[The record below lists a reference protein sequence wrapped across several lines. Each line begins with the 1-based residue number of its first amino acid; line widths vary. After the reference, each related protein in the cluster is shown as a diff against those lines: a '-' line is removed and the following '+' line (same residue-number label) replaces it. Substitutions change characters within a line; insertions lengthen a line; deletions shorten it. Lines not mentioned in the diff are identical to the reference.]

1 MKTEPRIEVVDKNQL
16 SKSIARRVGLTISDV
31 EKIVDILQD
40 EIITSIKE
48 NKKVQLNG
56 FLVFM
61 PRDAEGMTIVSPLD
75 NKEYIIPPKRV
86 VDVRVGKNF
95 KESIKNA
102 YKPEKSEEKNDV
114 SNKKPG
120 RPKKTSK
127 QNA

>member
-1 MKTEPRIEVVDKNQL
+1 MKTESRIEVVDKNQL

-61 PRDAEGMTIVSPLD
+61 PRDVEGMTIVSPLD

-102 YKPEKSEEKNDV
+102 YKPEKSEEKKEV

-120 RPKKTSK
+120 RPKKTQK

>member
-61 PRDAEGMTIVSPLD
+61 PRDVEGMTIVSPLD

-95 KESIKNA
+95 KESIINA
-102 YKPEKSEEKNDV
+102 YKPEKSEEKKDV

-120 RPKKTSK
+120 RPKKISK

>member
-61 PRDAEGMTIVSPLD
+61 PRDVEGMTIVSPLD

-102 YKPEKSEEKNDV
+102 YKPEMSEEKKDV

-127 QNA
+127 